1 MNMTSNASTVQTTST
16 AAPVLAVS
24 RGARVTGWIM
34 SILPVLMLLMSAVMK
49 FIPNKQMEEGFT
61 HLGWPMK
68 LAVGLGIVELTCTIL
83 YLIPRT
89 AVLGAILLT
98 GYLGGA
104 IATTARVGDG
114 FIPTVIMGVFV
125 WGGLFLRERRVRAL
139 IPITTRGE

>member
-1 MNMTSNASTVQTTST
+1 METTTSPSMVQTNAT
-16 AAPVLAVS
+16 AAPTAAVS
-24 RGARVTGWIM
+24 KTARVTGWIM

-114 FIPTVIMGVFV
+114 FIPTVIMGIFL
-125 WGGLFLRERRVRAL
+125 WGGLFLRDRRVREL
-139 IPITTRGE
+139 IPVRR